1 MFFGTFW
8 EHHTYHYI
16 CHILIIK
23 HLNTILCYSVE
34 KVKTEYRDVMRM
46 DSVYIRDSVTVTAK
60 GDTVIRDRWRTEY
73 RDRWRRDTITRT
85 DTVPMPIPVERK
97 LSRWEQAKMDYGGHA
112 LTTVAVTILIV
123 VGQTVYKLKKG

>member
-1 MFFGTFW
+1 MEHAMLRWMITALAALICVGCGTARV
-8 EHHTYHYI
+8 EYVP
-16 CHILIIK
+16 
-23 HLNTILCYSVE
+23 VE